1 MVTILTCDA
10 AVIGGGLVGSALCYE
25 LSRRGISVVLVDRH
39 DPGRA
44 TDAGAGILSPATS
57 PEEDPDW
64 CRLALEAGDYYP
76 ALAAGLASDGPDDP
90 GYGQCGLLSIA
101 REAHEEAWFESAAR
115 LAAARAPGVVQE
127 VGPDEAR
134 ELFPPLGD
142 VWRALHH
149 PAAARVDG
157 RRMAAALL
165 AAAERRGV
173 VRLPAGATGVRAT
186 GGRATAVVTTAGEVA
201 CGALVVAGGAW
212 SPEMGAA
219 LGASLPIEPMKGQ
232 ILHLALPAAPTGGWP
247 IVQPVLGYYLVPW
260 PDGRVACG
268 GTMEAAA
275 GFDHR
280 PTASGA
286 HQLLRECLRTAPG
299 LADATLLEI
308 RVGIRPVAADGH
320 PVLGPV
326 PGWANVHVATG
337 HGTDG
342 LLLGP
347 YSAALVARSMTG
359 EALDPVA
366 APFGAG
372 RFAG

>member
-1 MVTILTCDA
+1 
-10 AVIGGGLVGSALCYE
+10 
-25 LSRRGISVVLVDRH
+25 
-39 DPGRA
+39 
-44 TDAGAGILSPATS
+44 
-57 PEEDPDW
+57 
-64 CRLALEAGDYYP
+64 
-76 ALAAGLASDGPDDP
+76 
-90 GYGQCGLLSIA
+90 
-101 REAHEEAWFESAAR
+101 
-115 LAAARAPGVVQE
+115 
-127 VGPDEAR
+127 
-134 ELFPPLGD
+134 
-142 VWRALHH
+142 
-149 PAAARVDG
+149 
-157 RRMAAALL
+157 
-165 AAAERRGV
+165 
-173 VRLPAGATGVRAT
+173 
-186 GGRATAVVTTAGEVA
+186 VVTTAGEVA

-232 ILHLALPAAPTGGWP
+232 ILHLALPAVATGEWP

-286 HQLLRECLRTAPG
+286 HELLRECLRTAPG

-308 RVGIRPVAADGH
+308 RVGLRPVAADGH

-326 PGWANVHVATG
+326 PGWDNLHVATG

-359 EALDPVA
+359 EALDPA
-366 APFGAG
+366 AVPFGAG